1 MALIRF
7 EQASLT
13 RAGAEAPCLAGIDF
27 ALTAGQT
34 LAVVGGSGSGKSTLA
49 GWLAG
54 WVPHALPARETGIA
68 EFDGAPVSGALPAL
82 RAREVQLVQ
91 GNPYAALTGCAFT
104 VYDEVAFG
112 PENLG
117 LPEEEIRARCGAAL
131 ELCEAEVLAARAPS
145 TLSGGEA
152 QRVALAC
159 ALAMGP
165 RLLLLDEAFS
175 RLTPAAADRL
185 LARLRALPMLTL
197 VLFEKSFER
206 AACAELML
214 WLDGGVQRGCGDA
227 GALFDRLLPALA
239 ASDAVR
245 AAWRARAADLW
256 RSGVAA
262 PCSAAD
268 ALTRF
273 TEVADG

>member
-7 EQASLT
+7 AQASLT
-13 RAGAEAPCLAGIDF
+13 RAGATAPCLSCIDF
-27 ALTAGQT
+27 ALPAGQT

-54 WVPHALPARETGIA
+54 WVPHALPATEAGVA
-68 EFDGAPVSGALPAL
+68 EFDGAPLSGALPAV
-82 RAREVQLVQ
+82 RAGQVQLVQ

-117 LPEEEIRARCGAAL
+117 LCEEEIRARCREAL
-131 ELCEAEVLAARAPS
+131 ALCDAEALAVRAPS

-159 ALAMGP
+159 ALAMRP
-165 RLLLLDEAFS
+165 RLLLLDEAFN

-185 LARLRALPMLTL
+185 LERLRVLPMLTL

-206 AACAELML
+206 AAGADLML
-214 WLDGGVQRGCGDA
+214 WLDGGVQRACAEA
-227 GALFDRLLPALA
+227 GVLFDRVLPALT

-245 AAWRARAADLW
+245 AAWRSRAADLW
-256 RSGVAA
+256 RDGVAA

-273 TEVADG
+273 AEVADG

>member
-1 MALIRF
+1 M
-7 EQASLT
+7 
-13 RAGAEAPCLAGIDF
+13 
-27 ALTAGQT
+27 
-34 LAVVGGSGSGKSTLA
+34 
-49 GWLAG
+49 
-54 WVPHALPARETGIA
+54 
-68 EFDGAPVSGALPAL
+68 
-82 RAREVQLVQ
+82 
-91 GNPYAALTGCAFT
+91 
-104 VYDEVAFG
+104 AFG
-112 PENLG
+112 AENLG
-117 LPEEEIRARCGAAL
+117 VPEGEIRARCEAAL
-131 ELCEAEVLAARAPS
+131 ELCEAEALAARTPS

-159 ALAMGP
+159 ALAMQP

-185 LARLRALPMLTL
+185 LARLRALPALTL

-206 AACAELML
+206 AAGADLML
-214 WLDGGVQRGCGDA
+214 WLDGGVQRACGDA
-227 GALFDRLLPALA
+227 GALFDRVLPALA

-256 RSGVAA
+256 RGAVAA

-273 TEVADG
+273 AEVADG